1 MADSSVADR
10 RDTAVDSDKPLILI
24 TGSGGFI
31 GGALI
36 DRLKGRAR
44 IVGMDLHQPETP
56 AAGFAS
62 VRVDLTEDDS
72 VREALATVRERFGD
86 RVASVVHLAA
96 YYDLSGEAD
105 PKYRS
110 VTVEGTRRL
119 LDRLRRDF
127 AVEQFVY
134 ASTMLVHAPTEPG
147 RPIDEGWPLEPK
159 WPYPQSKVDTEAVVH
174 SARGEIPVAVLRLA
188 GIYDERCRSAFL
200 AQQIAR
206 INERRATSMLFA
218 GDPTHGQPSLHVE
231 DLADAVERL
240 VERRRDLPEDTVL
253 LLGEAKGPSYED
265 LQQRIGELVHG
276 RPWPVFSLPK
286 PLVRAGAWAQEDV
299 LDQDPFIQP
308 WMMGIADDHYELDTS
323 RARALLGWAPRR
335 SLTDT
340 LPAMVEA
347 LKRDPPSWYKDN
359 KLNPALVAAVESELE
374 EAEER
379 SPPGGP
385 ELRAAEEARR
395 RHRARTVWAH
405 LANIALGVW
414 LASSP
419 FTFGLFDPAGSP
431 PVPPASGFD
440 LPAPGVRDAWLG
452 WSEVASGLAV
462 AALSALALARRG
474 WAAWC
479 AALVGVWL
487 LFAPLVFW
495 TTSAAAYANDTLVG
509 MLVIVFAVVVPPQ
522 PGIGREALASD
533 ADVPLGWSSSPSS
546 WVQRAPIVA
555 LAFVGLF
562 VSRYLG
568 AYQLGHIDGLW
579 DPFFGGRGGLN
590 GSETVV
596 TSAVSKAF
604 PIADAGFG
612 AVAYALDILTG
623 AAGDQR
629 RWRTMPWLVLLF
641 GLLIVPLGAVS
652 VFFIVVQPTVIGA
665 LCSLCVFQAAITVVL
680 IPFSVD
686 EVLATAQFLW
696 RSRRVGRPFWRT
708 FLRGGAGF
716 GEARDPQRGLDMP
729 FGEAARGFL
738 TSGVTY
744 PPTLLACAL
753 IGAAL
758 PCTPL
763 LLGTAP
769 PLYSSDHVVGCVA
782 VVLAVTAW
790 AEVARA
796 VRLLVVPLGAWVAA
810 SPFWYGEGDTVSVA
824 AHVAAGLALAV
835 LALPRGKRSR
845 DHYGGWDRYIL

>member
-1 MADSSVADR
+1 MADGGDAA
-10 RDTAVDSDKPLILI
+10 RDGDKPLILI

-31 GGALI
+31 GSALME
-36 DRLKGRAR
+36 RFKGRAR
-44 IVGMDLHQPETP
+44 IVGMELHEPEAP
-56 AAGFAS
+56 VAGVAS
-62 VRVDLTEDDS
+62 VRVDLTKDDS
-72 VREALATVRERFGD
+72 VREALATMRERFGD
-86 RVASVVHLAA
+86 RVASVIHLAA
-96 YYDLSGEAD
+96 YYDLSGEPD
-105 PKYRS
+105 PRYRS
-110 VTVEGTRRL
+110 VTVEGTRQL
-119 LDRLRRDF
+119 LAGLRQGF
-127 AVEQFVY
+127 AVEQFVF

-147 RPIDEGWPLEPK
+147 RPIDESWPLEPK
-159 WPYPQSKVDTEAVVH
+159 WPYPQSKVDTEVVVH
-174 SARGEIPVAVLRLA
+174 SARGGIPVVILRLA

-200 AQQIAR
+200 AQQNAR
-206 INERRATSMLFA
+206 INERRATSMLFT
-218 GDPTHGQPSLHVE
+218 GDPTHRQPSLHVE
-231 DLADAVERL
+231 DLAEAVERL
-240 VERRRDLPEDTVL
+240 VERRRELPEDTVL

-265 LQQRIGELVHG
+265 LQQRIGKLLHG

-286 PLVRAGAWAQEDV
+286 PMVQAGSWMQEDV

-308 WMMGIADDHYELDTS
+308 WMVNIADDHYELDTS
-323 RARALLGWAPRR
+323 RARSLLDWAPRH
-335 SLTDT
+335 SLADT
-340 LPAMVEA
+340 LPAMIGE
-347 LKRDPPSWYKDN
+347 LKCDPPSWYKDN
-359 KLNPALVAAVESELE
+359 KLNPALVAAAESELA
-374 EAEER
+374 EAEEKLP
-379 SPPGGP
+379 PPGDP
-385 ELRAAEEARR
+385 ELRAAEEEER

-405 LANIALGVW
+405 LANVALGVW
-414 LASSP
+414 LVSSP
-419 FTFGLFDPAGSP
+419 FAFDLFDSAGSP
-431 PVPPASGFD
+431 PAPPASGFD
-440 LPAPGVRDAWLG
+440 LPAPGARDAWLG
-452 WSEVASGLAV
+452 WSEVGSGLAV
-462 AALSALALARRG
+462 AVLSALALARRG

-479 AALVGVWL
+479 VAAVGVWL

-495 TTSAAAYANDTLVG
+495 TTSAAAYANDTPVG
-509 MLVIVFAVVVPPQ
+509 MLVIVFAVMVPPQ
-522 PGIGREALASD
+522 PGVSREALALD

-579 DPFFGGRGGLN
+579 DPFFGGREGLN

-652 VFFIVVQPTVIGA
+652 VAFIVIQPPFIGA
-665 LCSLCVFQAAITVVL
+665 LCSLCIFQAAITVLL

-696 RSRRVGRPFWRT
+696 RSHRVGRPFWRT
-708 FLRGGAGF
+708 FFRGGAGF
-716 GEARDPQRGLDMP
+716 GEAKDSQQGLDMP
-729 FGEAARGFL
+729 FGEALRGFL

-744 PPTLLACAL
+744 PPTLVACAL

-758 PCTPL
+758 MCAPL

-769 PLYSSDHVVGCVA
+769 PLYFSDHVAGCLATTV
-782 VVLAVTAW
+782 AVTAL

-796 VRLLVVPLGAWVAA
+796 ARLLLVPL
-810 SPFWYGEGDTVSVA
+810 
-824 AHVAAGLALAV
+824 AL
-835 LALPRGKRSR
+835 
-845 DHYGGWDRYIL
+845 